1 MKFWVY
7 FNTGFGRSA
16 ASGNWTYRLT
26 TFFLVIISILFSSI
40 IIGAI
45 ANSIR
50 SKISELQEGTS
61 KVIESNHTVIL
72 GWSESIY
79 IVINEIIEAN
89 KSQPSGCIVVLG
101 HKSGLEMQEAIHH
114 KINFDKSTRVI
125 FRKGSTTSPEDIKKL
140 SIGEAKSI
148 IIDID
153 DDIDVVKTI
162 LALFKNKEVKENKIP
177 IACKISH
184 SKNMPVAEIAG
195 EGLIKFIP
203 VFNFIGRIDAQACL
217 QPGVAEVLLD
227 LLDFSGSEVYFHH
240 EESLVG
246 KTYKEALVSYDTSS
260 VVGIANDS
268 LILINPDAKT
278 YIGKNDKLIVVSLD
292 DNLIKINNVLEDDQ
306 SQNEKIIKKH
316 KKRVEEPKILFL
328 LGWNNSAPIII
339 DDLIGYLPEGSQ
351 IEVINSSEKAEK
363 HIANLKYKK
372 NLNIQYTQGD
382 IRERAFLESSSILTA
397 SNVLLLSSNVYEDS
411 EMADAATLFTLITLR
426 EIRKQNNA
434 EFKEFW

>member
-1 MKFWVY
+1 M
-7 FNTGFGRSA
+7 
-16 ASGNWTYRLT
+16 
-26 TFFLVIISILFSSI
+26 IISILFSSI

-89 KSQPSGCIVVLG
+89 KSQPSACIVVLG

-162 LALFKNKEVKENKIP
+162 LALFKNKEVKENKVP
-177 IACKISH
+177 ITCKISH

-246 KTYKEALVSYDTSS
+246 KTYKEALVSYNSSS

-278 YIGKNDKLIVVSLD
+278 YIGKNDQLIIISLD
-292 DNLIKINNVLEDDQ
+292 DNLIKINNVSEDGQ
-306 SQNEKIIKKH
+306 SQDKKIIKKY
-316 KKRVEEPKILFL
+316 KTIIEKPKILFL
-328 LGWNNSAPIII
+328 LGWNNAAPIII

-351 IEVINSSEKAEK
+351 IDVINKSEKAEK

-372 NLNIQYTQGD
+372 NIIIQYKKGD
-382 IRERAFLESSSILTA
+382 IRERTFLESTNILTA
-397 SNVLLLSSNVYEDS
+397 SNVLLLNSISEFNCSSS
-411 EMADAATLFTLITLR
+411 ELR
-426 EIRKQNNA
+426 VI
-434 EFKEFW
+434 FILV